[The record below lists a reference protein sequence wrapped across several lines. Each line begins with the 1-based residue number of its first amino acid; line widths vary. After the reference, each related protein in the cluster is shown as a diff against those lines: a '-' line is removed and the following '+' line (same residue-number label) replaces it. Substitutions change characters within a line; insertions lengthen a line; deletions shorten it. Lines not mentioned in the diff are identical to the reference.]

1 MVGEATHCGACIPC
15 ILRRIAIESHGA
27 DPTAY
32 ERNLFTEPFASLS
45 ETDDGLRNLADFAEF
60 VVRIERYSEVEIM
73 TEWPDLYSLQIT
85 RSEVIGMYRRACAE
99 ARNVLGRYS
108 NLAPILV

>member
-27 DPTAY
+27 DATIY

-45 ETDDGLRNLADFAEF
+45 ETDDGRRNLADFAEF